1 MAFRIAVDTHNLI
14 VRASIALGM
23 TQREFANVI
32 GTSHRTAQRMQ
43 LGQSVPSDA
52 QLRTLAMRVYPNDR
66 ELAAEIAATAG
77 TSLVALGIEAPL
89 SPTPGAPSGSAAQPA
104 PSPPPRPRPPPRA
117 LVDSVVCAA
126 AEAQEVMPDQIRA
139 ALLAAFLRGEELGL
153 TMEDA
158 AAQRSA
164 HSTRRRRCPA
174 DASRPSR
181 RAPTWSLS
189 RAPSPQPCRRGAS
202 ADR

>member
-14 VRASIALGM
+14 VRASIALGV

-43 LGQSVPSDA
+43 RGQSVASDA
-52 QLRTLAMRVYPNDR
+52 QLRTLAMRLYPKNR
-66 ELAAEIAATAG
+66 ELAAELAATAG
-77 TSLVALGIEAPL
+77 TSLVALGAEAPFPP
-89 SPTPGAPSGSAAQPA
+89 SPGAASGSAAQPA

-153 TMEDA
+153 TMEEA
-158 AAQRSA
+158 AAALRPQ
-164 HSTRRRRCPA
+164 HPPKEVPRRRVA
-174 DASRPSR
+174 
-181 RAPTWSLS
+181 TVEE
-189 RAPSPQPCRRGAS
+189 S
-202 ADR
+202 ADVEAPESAEPAVVQKRRKR